1 MRVVE
6 LHKQGLNY
14 RDIAAQVGISK
25 SMVGKIIANA
35 EQSTPASTVDSVDK
49 VDKVDDGGQNLFENQ
64 ESE

>member
-1 MRVVE
+1 M
-6 LHKQGLNY
+6 
-14 RDIAAQVGISK
+14 SK
-25 SMVGKIIANA
+25 SMVGKSIAKA

>member
-1 MRVVE
+1 
-6 LHKQGLNY
+6 
-14 RDIAAQVGISK
+14 
-25 SMVGKIIANA
+25 MVGKIIAKA